1 MTQYCH
7 QHPTRPAH
15 WHCAKCNMDYC
26 AACAVKREK
35 SASHGGDVMHLCPK
49 CMVTAQ
55 WIAAANLIE
64 PFWKRLPKFFSYP
77 FSLRPVSLILVLTI
91 ITLFFSGQG
100 AINSLMRTIIW
111 GVLLKYA
118 YAVLK
123 RTAQGNLIPPG
134 IDAKTLS
141 EDFTQVFKQLGLF
154 FTIGFAFFIIA
165 QQMGIWVG
173 ALFLIVAILSIPA
186 MIIIL
191 VTTDSLL
198 NAINPILFINL
209 ALRIGWGYL
218 LMYFFLILLASAPA
232 ILAQHAFSF
241 LPETLTFFIF
251 TLAQNYYTIIS
262 YHLMGYV
269 ILQYHQEIGYSVH
282 FEDFRFDGEPSAKQ
296 QEEKKESRILDQVN
310 FLMKDGNHDEA
321 LVLMRQEKE
330 RNGLDDAEL
339 SEYYYKLL
347 KMKNLTEEL
356 MPHAKDHLELLIR
369 GNHKEQSC
377 QVYAESMSLDAQFSP
392 TPSALFKLGG
402 WFNENG
408 KSREAIGVFNRLL
421 KSYPDDPLIPKA
433 LFRAAQIYND
443 RLMNPE
449 KAEKILQGLLKKY
462 PGHDFAPQI
471 EKYLQQIKPGA
482 AAPL

>member
-1 MTQYCH
+1 MTLYCH

-15 WHCAKCNMDYC
+15 WHCPKCDQKYC
-26 AACAVKREK
+26 ASCAVKREK

-49 CMVTAQ
+49 CMVATE
-55 WIAAANLIE
+55 WIAAVNLIE

-77 FSLRPVSLILVLTI
+77 FSLRPVSLILGLSVINL
-91 ITLFFSGQG
+91 LFSGQG
-100 AINSLMRTIIW
+100 LINSVIRMIIW
-111 GVLLKYA
+111 GLLLKYA

-123 RTAQGNLIPPG
+123 KTAQGNLIAPE
-134 IDAKTLS
+134 IDTKTLS

-154 FTIGFAFFIIA
+154 FVLAFIFFMIVQKA
-165 QQMGIWVG
+165 GLLMG
-173 ALFLIVAILSIPA
+173 ALYLVFAVLSIPA

-198 NAINPILFINL
+198 NAINPLLFIPL

-232 ILAQHAFSF
+232 VLAQYTFSF
-241 LPETLTFFIF
+241 LPEALAFFIL
-251 TLAQNYYTIIS
+251 TLAENYYTIIS

-269 ILQYHQEIGYSVH
+269 ILQYHQEIGYKVH
-282 FEDFRFDGEPSAKQ
+282 FEDFHFDQEESKKQ
-296 QEEKKESRILDQVN
+296 QEVKKESQLLDQVN
-310 FLMKDGNHDEA
+310 FLLKDGNHDEA
-321 LVLMRQEKE
+321 LSLMKQEKD
-330 RNGLDDAEL
+330 RNGLDDPSL

-347 KMKNLTEEL
+347 KMKKLNAEL
-356 MPHAKDHLELLIR
+356 LAHAKDHLELLIR
-369 GNHKEQSC
+369 KNQREQAC
-377 QVYAESMSLDAQFSP
+377 QVYAESLSMDAQFNPAAS
-392 TPSALFKLGG
+392 TLFKLGG
-402 WFNENG
+402 WLNDGG
-408 KSREAIGVFNRLL
+408 KSREAIGIFNRLL

-462 PGHDFAPQI
+462 PDHDFAPQF
-471 EKYLQQIKPGA
+471 EKYLKQMRPA
-482 AAPL
+482 ASL